1 MNPSPIPSALP
12 EGPASFA
19 LSAVSG
25 FVDTSGFILLSGI
38 FTSHVTGNLVLAG
51 AAMAGRLEGGVWIRL
66 ALLVVFMAAVVIA
79 SALARWTEKKYQAS
93 VSALLGA
100 ESLMLVVFLF
110 AGLLLGKNDRAFS
123 EWDLFVIASTAVVA
137 MGIQNALMREGLK
150 SYLPTTMMT
159 GNTTQFTLDI
169 VALLRGKPAAEIHPR
184 FRRTSIVL
192 AGFILGAAL
201 GALAAAILRMWSPLI
216 PALVVAVLAILALPG
231 RPNLSNRLP

>member
-1 MNPSPIPSALP
+1 MNPSPTAPALP

-79 SALARWTEKKYQAS
+79 SALARWTEKRYRAS

-100 ESLMLVVFLF
+100 EAAMLVVFLI
-110 AGLLLGKNDRAFS
+110 AGLLLGKNGRAFS
-123 EWDLFVIASTAVVA
+123 EWELLAIASTAVVA
-137 MGIQNALMREGLK
+137 MGIQNALMRDGLK
-150 SYLPTTMMT
+150 AYLPTTMMT

-169 VALLRGKPAAEIHPR
+169 VALLSGKPAAEIHPR

-201 GALAAAILRMWSPLI
+201 GALAAAILRMWSPII
-216 PALVVAVLAILALPG
+216 PASVVAVLAIAALP
-231 RPNLSNRLP
+231 RRSHLSNHLQ